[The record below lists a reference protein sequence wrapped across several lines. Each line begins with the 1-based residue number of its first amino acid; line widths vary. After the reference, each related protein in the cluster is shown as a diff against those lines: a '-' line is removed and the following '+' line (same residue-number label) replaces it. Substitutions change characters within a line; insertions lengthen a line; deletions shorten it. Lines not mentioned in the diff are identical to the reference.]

1 MREATRR
8 MAGAP
13 AVEDGGTTER
23 KKVCKSGPPNIDVVQ
38 NVQSSGSLVSKL
50 GY

>member
-13 AVEDGGTTER
+13 AVEDGCMIER
-23 KKVCKSGPPNIDVVQ
+23 KKVCESGPPNADVVQ
-38 NVQSSGSLVSKL
+38 NVQSSGIPVSKL
-50 GY
+50 RY